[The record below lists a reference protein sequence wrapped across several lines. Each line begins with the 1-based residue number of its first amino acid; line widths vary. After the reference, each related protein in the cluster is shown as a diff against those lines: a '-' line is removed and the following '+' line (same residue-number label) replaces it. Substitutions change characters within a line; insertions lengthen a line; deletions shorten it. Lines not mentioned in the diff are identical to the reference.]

1 MKVRVSGNVNH
12 DVLPFNENM
21 DLASEESKSPKNI
34 PMALTASF
42 AFSNLLVRGIRKT
55 KNFLH
60 RVPHPSTP
68 DFLVLFLFWDRESGM
83 AGCPSMCP
91 SRPWTSDPHVCIS
104 EVLRFQGDIITTSF
118 NARLRIEPW
127 SWIMLSKHSA
137 SSATSLVLRRGNFL
151 NVLPDSKPYL
161 QCHNKSAS
169 VDTEESL

>member
-68 DFLVLFLFWDRESGM
+68 DFFGLVF
-83 AGCPSMCP
+83 
-91 SRPWTSDPHVCIS
+91 
-104 EVLRFQGDIITTSF
+104 VLRQGIWYG
-118 NARLRIEPW
+118 RLP
-127 SWIMLSKHSA
+127 LYVSKQ
-137 SSATSLVLRRGNFL
+137 TL
-151 NVLPDSKPYL
+151 NL
-161 QCHNKSAS
+161 
-169 VDTEESL
+169 